1 MTVLIVT
8 FTYPPAMSV
17 NGFRPRYFAKAMA
30 EQGWKVRVLTRH
42 FSGKETSAEEY
53 RKPLSTAFSISEE
66 GAVHVYRTPFKNS
79 WFTYYEKGFL
89 RRTGLW
95 KAVYLIQLLAGRT
108 CQESYNAY
116 FRKYLAQ
123 VLETNKPDIILVES
137 GPTNLVRLV
146 SKTAVKYGM
155 PYVIDFRDLYYH
167 EMYRDFG
174 LLPFNKKV
182 KILLEKW
189 YMRRSITS
197 AQLVFSLNKEWL
209 DILHIPTDKRLM
221 ISNGFDSEIWNEIPP
236 QKEFEDFTISIIGTL
251 YPREFIHAFLG
262 SLNVFLQNRPE
273 KVKVKFIA
281 PGSKALVNLIRETL
295 PFEQVEVVESRLP
308 YREAI
313 VIMAKSQI
321 LMYHGWP
328 GYKCYIST
336 KVYDYLRSG
345 AKILIVPSDENG
357 LDRLIEETGSG
368 ASCSTAAEGAAQL
381 EKWYCEW
388 LEGKLIRRGI
398 DTGQQDIFSRNSQSL
413 ILVKSLRNYVESH
426 RIRLGRD

>member
-1 MTVLIVT
+1 
-8 FTYPPAMSV
+8 MSV

-42 FSGKETSAEEY
+42 FSGKETRAEEY

-66 GAVHVYRTPFKNS
+66 GGVQVYRTPFKNS

-116 FRKYLAQ
+116 FRKYLDR

-155 PYVIDFRDLYYH
+155 PYAIDFRDLYYH
-167 EMYRDFG
+167 EMSRDFG
-174 LLPFNKKV
+174 HLPFNKRV
-182 KILLEKW
+182 KILLERW
-189 YMRRSITS
+189 YMRSSITS
-197 AQLVFSLNKEWL
+197 AQLVFGLNHEWL
-209 DILHIPTDKRLM
+209 DILHIPTDKRK
-221 ISNGFDSEIWNEIPP
+221 IVSNGFDSEIWNEIPP
-236 QKEFEDFTISIIGTL
+236 QNEFEQFTISIIGTL
-251 YPREFIHAFLG
+251 YSREFIP
-262 SLNVFLQNRPE
+262 VFLNTLNLFIQKRPE

-281 PGSKALVNLIRETL
+281 PGSETLVNLIREAL
-295 PFEQVEVVESRLP
+295 PFEQVEIAESRMP

-313 VIMAKSQI
+313 AIMAKSQI

-328 GYKCYIST
+328 GYKCTIST

-368 ASCSTAAEGAAQL
+368 ASCSTAAGGAAQL
-381 EKWYCEW
+381 EAWYRDWES
-388 LEGKLIRRGI
+388 GKLMRGM
-398 DTGQQDIFSRNSQSL
+398 GSGERFEKFSRKYQAQIL
-413 ILVKSLRNYVESH
+413 INALKEIVR
-426 RIRLGRD
+426 